1 MANAPPVAAIMNQ
14 PHSLTPRV
22 YLIGAGPGDPELLTL
37 KGLRCL
43 QEAECVVYDSLVN
56 TDLLQHAL
64 PGAEWIC
71 VGKRG
76 GSHTISQEE
85 INALLIEKSRA
96 GKIVARLKGGD
107 PFIFGRGGEEAEAL
121 SREGIAFEIVPGV
134 TSGYAAP
141 AYAGIPVTHRDFSP
155 SVAFITGHEDPNKEE
170 SQVEWDKISTGIG
183 TLVFFMGVAN
193 LPDIVRNLIRF
204 GRSPQ
209 TPIALIQWG
218 TFPHQEVVSGTLA
231 TIVEKVHASGLSAP
245 AITVVGDVVSLRD
258 KLRWF
263 DNRPLSGR
271 RILITRP
278 RHQAEEFR
286 GRLVAFGAEVIAFPT
301 IEIRDPSSWESLDR
315 AIRAIE
321 SYQWL
326 VFTSANG
333 VQKFFSRYQQLE
345 RDVRDLKGIQ
355 IAAIGSA
362 TERTLGERGLK
373 VQILP
378 DEFKAE
384 GLLQSLRGKVL
395 KGSRILIPRAK
406 IARDVLPIELQK
418 QGAQVDV
425 VEAYETASP
434 YEGRERLEL
443 LLEERPLDMIVFTS
457 SSTVTNLAEM
467 ARPGILRDT
476 LKNTAVAAIGPITKQ
491 AAEGQGLEVQVQP
504 SQYTIPAL
512 VDAIV
517 SFYGK

>member
-1 MANAPPVAAIMNQ
+1 MSPNHP
-14 PHSLTPRV
+14 LTPRV

-43 QEAECVVYDSLVN
+43 HEAECVVYDSLVN

-76 GSHTISQEE
+76 GSHTISQDD
-85 INALLIEKSRA
+85 INSLLIEKAQA
-96 GKIVARLKGGD
+96 GKVVARLKGGD
-107 PFIFGRGGEEAEAL
+107 PFVFGRGGEEAEAL
-121 SREGIAFEIVPGV
+121 ANKGILFEIVPGV

-155 SVAFITGHEDPNKEE
+155 SVAFITGHEDPSKEG
-170 SQVEWDKISTGIG
+170 SLIAWDKISTGIG
-183 TLVFFMGVAN
+183 TLVFFMAVAN
-193 LPDIVRNLIRF
+193 LPEIVRNLIRH
-204 GRSPQ
+204 GRRPE

-218 TFPHQEVVSGTLA
+218 TFQHQEVVSGTLA
-231 TIVEKVHASGLSAP
+231 TIVEQVKESGLSAP

-263 DNRPLSGR
+263 DNRPLSGK

-278 RHQAEEFR
+278 SHQAEEFR
-286 GRLVAFGAEVIAFPT
+286 RNLTALGAEVIAFPT
-301 IEIRDPSSWESLDR
+301 IEICDPASWERLDNS
-315 AIRAIE
+315 IRNIE
-321 SYQWL
+321 GYQWL
-326 VFTSANG
+326 VFTSVNG
-333 VQKFFSRYQQLE
+333 VDRFFSRYRQLA
-345 RDVRDLKGIQ
+345 RDVRDLKGIR

-362 TERTLGERGLK
+362 TEKSLVARGLN
-373 VQILP
+373 VEILP

-384 GLLQSLRGKVL
+384 GLLESLKGKVL
-395 KGSRILIPRAK
+395 KGSRILLPRSK
-406 IARDVLPIELQK
+406 VARDILPIELQK

-425 VEAYETASP
+425 VEAYETTAP
-434 YEGRERLEL
+434 HDGRERLEL
-443 LLEERPLDMIVFTS
+443 ILEDRPLDMIVFTS
-457 SSTVTNLAEM
+457 SSTVTNLVAM
-467 ARPGILRDT
+467 AGPGALRDT
-476 LKNTAVAAIGPITKQ
+476 LGQSAIAAIGPVTRQ
-491 AAEGQGLEVQVQP
+491 TAEGCGLKVQVQP

>member
-1 MANAPPVAAIMNQ
+1 MSSS
-14 PHSLTPRV
+14 HSLTPRV

-37 KGLRCL
+37 KGMRCL

-76 GSHTISQEE
+76 GTHTISQDD
-85 INALLIEKSRA
+85 INALLIEKAQA
-96 GKIVARLKGGD
+96 GKVVARLKGGD

-121 SREGIAFEIVPGV
+121 AHEDIPFEIVPGV

-155 SVAFITGHEDPNKEE
+155 SVAFITGHEDPSKEE
-170 SQVEWDKISTGIG
+170 SLIAWDKIATGIG

-193 LPDIVRNLIRF
+193 LPAIVRNLIRH
-204 GRSPQ
+204 GRSPK
-209 TPIALIQWG
+209 TPIALVQWG
-218 TFPHQEVVSGTLA
+218 TFQHQEVVSGTLA
-231 TIVEKVHASGLSAP
+231 TIVEQVKATGLSAP
-245 AITVVGDVVSLRD
+245 AITVVGDVVSLRE

-263 DNRPLSGR
+263 DNRPLSGK

-278 RHQAEEFR
+278 SHQAEEFR
-286 GRLVAFGAEVIAFPT
+286 RKLTTMGAEVIAFPT
-301 IEIRDPSSWESLDR
+301 IEIRDPSSWDTLDS
-315 AIRAIE
+315 AIRNIE

-326 VFTSANG
+326 VFTSVNG
-333 VQKFFSRYQQLE
+333 VEKFFSRYRQLA
-345 RDVRDLKGIQ
+345 RDVRDLKGIR

-362 TERTLGERGLK
+362 TEKSLGGRGLN
-373 VQILP
+373 VDILP

-384 GLLQSLRGKVL
+384 GLLESLKGKVL

-406 IARDVLPIELQK
+406 VARDTLPIELQK

-425 VEAYETASP
+425 VEAYETTP
-434 YEGRERLEL
+434 PRQGRERLEAI
-443 LLEERPLDMIVFTS
+443 LEERPLDMIVFTS
-457 SSTVTNLAEM
+457 SSTVTNLVEM
-467 ARPGILRDT
+467 AKPGALRDT
-476 LKNTAVAAIGPITKQ
+476 LRQTVVAAIGPITKQ
-491 AAEGQGLEVQVQP
+491 TAEGCGLEVQVQP

-517 SFYGK
+517 EFYKNGRERTPS

>member
-1 MANAPPVAAIMNQ
+1 VSPNHPR
-14 PHSLTPRV
+14 TPCV

-76 GSHTISQEE
+76 GSHTISQED
-85 INALLIEKSRA
+85 INALLIEKARA
-96 GKIVARLKGGD
+96 GKVVARLKGGD

-121 SREGIAFEIVPGV
+121 ASEDIPFEIVPGV

-170 SQVEWDKISTGIG
+170 SLIAWDKIATGIG

-193 LPDIVRNLIRF
+193 LPEIVRNLIQH
-204 GRSPQ
+204 GRSPE
-209 TPIALIQWG
+209 TPVALIQWG
-218 TFPHQEVVSGTLA
+218 TFQRQEVVSGTLS
-231 TIVEKVHASGLSAP
+231 TIVDQVKTSGLSAP

-263 DNRPLSGR
+263 DNRPMSGK

-278 RHQAEEFR
+278 SHQAEEFR
-286 GRLVAFGAEVIAFPT
+286 RRLTAFGAEVIAFPA
-301 IEIRDPSSWESLDR
+301 IEIRDPSSWEALDR
-315 AIRAIE
+315 AIHNIE
-321 SYQWL
+321 VYQWL
-326 VFTSANG
+326 VFTSVNS
-333 VQKFFSRYQQLE
+333 VEKFFSRYRQLGS
-345 RDVRDLKGIQ
+345 DLRDLKGIR
-355 IAAIGSA
+355 IATIGSA
-362 TERTLGERGLK
+362 TEKAVAERGLK
-373 VQILP
+373 VEILP
-378 DEFKAE
+378 DEFRAE
-384 GLLQSLRGKVL
+384 GLLQSLKGKVL

-406 IARDVLPIELQK
+406 VARDILPVELEK
-418 QGAQVDV
+418 QGAQVEV
-425 VEAYETASP
+425 VDAYETTPPRA
-434 YEGRERLEL
+434 GRERLEL
-443 LLEERPLDMIVFTS
+443 IVDERPLDMIVFTS
-457 SSTVTNLAEM
+457 SSTVTNMVEM
-467 ARPGILRDT
+467 VKPSTLRET
-476 LKNTAVAAIGPITKQ
+476 LKQTAIAAIGPITKQ
-491 AAEGQGLEVQVQP
+491 TAESQGLEVQVQP

-517 SFYGK
+517 SFYGKR